1 MDPNYYQ
8 IVKIILSVLSKKNGT
23 MTNNPSIRRYINK
36 LENRI
41 TFKSITEHCHKL
53 LTPKTI
59 TLLRNTKNEI
69 T

>member
-1 MDPNYYQ
+1 M
-8 IVKIILSVLSKKNGT
+8 KKKGT

-41 TFKSITEHCHKL
+41 TFKSITGHCHKL

-59 TLLRNTKNEI
+59 TLLRSTKNEI

>member
-1 MDPNYYQ
+1 
-8 IVKIILSVLSKKNGT
+8 

-41 TFKSITEHCHKL
+41 TFKSITGHCHKR

-59 TLLRNTKNEI
+59 TLLRSTKNEI